1 MSRPVSIYTSN
12 IASGGDSA
20 VFNLDHGWTKVYL
33 DIGSMSTT
41 AALTVYGGQDA
52 SNLRILHNIIN
63 TATVS
68 FVTFIIQAVYANSI
82 VELPSG
88 FQHMKVVGAATVANG
103 VSMSVLVS

>member
-52 SNLRILHNIIN
+52 SNLRILHNRID

-68 FVTFIIQAVYANSI
+68 FVTYIIQAVYANTI
-82 VELPSG
+82 VPIPSG
-88 FQHMKVVGAATVANG
+88 FQHMKVVAAAVVSGG
-103 VSMSVLVS
+103 VSMSILAS